1 MQNLILQTNTLGR
14 IIMKFSNKYLISIA
28 SIASL
33 LMLFNFF
40 ESKQNKT
47 FNIGIIQIVEH
58 EALDKARQGFVD
70 ELKNLGY
77 EDGKNVK
84 FDFQNAGGDFSN
96 CESIANKFV
105 NQNCDLILAIST
117 PCAQAVANATKNIPI
132 LVTGITNPEEAALVK
147 SNEKPNTNVTG
158 TSDLSPVKET
168 IKLIKALK
176 PETQK
181 IGVLYSNLDT
191 SPMYQA
197 KIAEKEI
204 QNLYLNPVMSTVSQ
218 MSEVEQVT
226 ENLISQVD
234 AIYVPIDK
242 ITSSAMTQISDIA
255 LKKNKLVV
263 CSENLTDRGAAACYG
278 IDYYELGKLT
288 AKQAA
293 IIIEKKNMPQDMPI
307 EYSDN
312 IKLFLNKKVLE
323 KLNLKIP
330 GDLLKVAEIKGE

>member
-1 MQNLILQTNTLGR
+1 
-14 IIMKFSNKYLISIA
+14 MKSYNKYLLFIVVIV
-28 SIASL
+28 IIL
-33 LMLFNFF
+33 ILFNFF
-40 ESKQNKT
+40 ESKQNKM
-47 FNIGIIQIVEH
+47 FNIGITQIVEH

-77 EDGKNVK
+77 EEGKNVK

-96 CESIANKFV
+96 CESISNKFV
-105 NQNCDLILAIST
+105 SQNCDLILAIST
-117 PCAQAVANATKNIPI
+117 PSAQAVANATKNIPI
-132 LVTGITNPEEAALVK
+132 LITGITNPEEAGLAK
-147 SNEKPNTNVTG
+147 SNEKPDTNVTG
-158 TSDLSPVKET
+158 TSDLSPIKET
-168 IKLIKALK
+168 VKITKELNPDIKR
-176 PETQK
+176 
-181 IGVLYSNLDT
+181 IGILYSNVDI

-204 QNLYLNPVMSTVSQ
+204 KKLGLEPITATVSQ

-242 ITSSAMTQISDIA
+242 ITSCAMAQISGIA
-255 LKKNKLVV
+255 FKKNKFVV
-263 CSENLTDRGAAACYG
+263 CSENLTDKGAVACYG

-293 IIIEKKNMPQDMPI
+293 IIIEKKNVPQCMPI
-307 EYSDN
+307 EYSNN
-312 IKLFLNKKVLE
+312 IKLFLNKRMME

-330 GDLLKVAEIKGE
+330 SDLLKIAEIIGE